1 MQQAQEAVQYQRRL
15 RSAHDPEQP
24 RQLTVF
30 QRQKLKANVALKKQK
45 KLYSSRRI
53 LRWGEKRR
61 VILLRFG
68 RLGSTV
74 VNGLS
79 YTRIARQL
87 LIKRPTVIS
96 VVQAYLQR
104 GGQLP
109 VSHRVRTQKKL
120 TVEQR
125 AWATST

>member
-1 MQQAQEAVQYQRRL
+1 M
-15 RSAHDPEQP
+15 
-24 RQLTVF
+24 
-30 QRQKLKANVALKKQK
+30 
-45 KLYSSRRI
+45 
-53 LRWGEKRR
+53 
-61 VILLRFG
+61 RFG

-74 VNGLS
+74 VTGLS

-120 TVEQR
+120 TPAQR
-125 AWATST
+125 AWATSSQTLIEQAALSLQKRTRIICTRFNTTIHCCTLRNYYKASRVSYRRP